1 MRLCTYFSW
10 IMFAV
15 IRCLKSTINTAR
27 QCHKPSQSELDKY
40 QKGIIRHFCCGTI
53 WYIWYSWSWH
63 TETFFAVALFDIF
76 DIFDIDIQKDTIWY
90 YIWYL
95 WNKCNTLLQ
104 WLCYYLEHLLF
115 YFLDRI
121 TRFVNTCSKL
131 KIKWCFPENIC
142 LLKVNNGNIRK
153 RCAICSKLT
162 IKTVFIVNFK

>member
-40 QKGIIRHFCCGTI
+40 QKGIIRHFCWGTI

-76 DIFDIDIQKDTIWY
+76 DIVDLDIQKLSLVWH
-90 YIWYL
+90 YL
-95 WNKCNTLLQ
+95 IYLIYLISTYRKTLFDIIFDIFETNVTPCCNDFVTTWNI
-104 WLCYYLEHLLF
+104 Y
-115 YFLDRI
+115 
-121 TRFVNTCSKL
+121 CS
-131 KIKWCFPENIC
+131 ISW
-142 LLKVNNGNIRK
+142 
-153 RCAICSKLT
+153 
-162 IKTVFIVNFK
+162 IVSPGL